1 LPLKSGFVTIPLYY
15 QKYNERVFIM
25 KQRFKKHVA
34 LILISLMLLSLI
46 GCGKPASTET
56 TGTTTEAAVTEAPAA
71 SISDAATTAD
81 STPADASEE
90 GSDAQTVYPVTVTD
104 QAGREVTIEKEPE
117 SIVSGYYIST
127 SLLLA
132 LGLKDKVTGIE
143 AKADKRPIYKLAA
156 PEFLELPNV
165 GTAKEFDLET
175 CASLSPELVILPMKL
190 KDAAQS
196 LSELD
201 IPVLLVNPESEDQL
215 EQMIELVSTATNT
228 KENADALL
236 SYIDEK
242 KEMLEKDLS
251 GGDAESVYLA
261 GNSSL
266 LSTAGPAMYQSGL
279 IELAGGKNAA
289 SEITDT
295 YWAEISYEQLL
306 AWDPSYIILA
316 SDAEYTPEDV
326 LNDENLKECTAV
338 KNGNVY
344 AIPGDIEALD
354 SPVPGGIL
362 ASIWLAGILHPDQV
376 SADMYTEERAAFYE
390 TFYGIK

>member
-1 LPLKSGFVTIPLYY
+1 LKSGFVTIPLYY

-56 TGTTTEAAVTEAPAA
+56 TTTTETAVTEAPAA

-81 STPADASEE
+81 STSADASEE

-143 AKADKRPIYKLAA
+143 AKASKRPIYKLAA

-344 AIPGDIEALD
+344 AIPGDVEALD

-376 SADMYTEERAAFYE
+376 SADMYTEEKAAFYE

>member
-1 LPLKSGFVTIPLYY
+1 MKSGFVTIPLYY
-15 QKYNERVFIM
+15 QNYNEGVFIM

-46 GCGKPASTET
+46 GCGKPASTDT
-56 TGTTTEAAVTEAPAA
+56 TTTTEAAVTEAPAA

-251 GGDAESVYLA
+251 GVDAESVYLA

-362 ASIWLAGILHPDQV
+362 ASIWLAGILHPDEV
-376 SADMYTEERAAFYE
+376 SADMYTEEKAAFYE

>member
-1 LPLKSGFVTIPLYY
+1 
-15 QKYNERVFIM
+15 
-25 KQRFKKHVA
+25 
-34 LILISLMLLSLI
+34 
-46 GCGKPASTET
+46 
-56 TGTTTEAAVTEAPAA
+56 
-71 SISDAATTAD
+71 
-81 STPADASEE
+81 
-90 GSDAQTVYPVTVTD
+90 
-104 QAGREVTIEKEPE
+104 
-117 SIVSGYYIST
+117 
-127 SLLLA
+127 
-132 LGLKDKVTGIE
+132 
-143 AKADKRPIYKLAA
+143 
-156 PEFLELPNV
+156 
-165 GTAKEFDLET
+165 
-175 CASLSPELVILPMKL
+175 MKL

-251 GGDAESVYLA
+251 GVDAESVYLA

-326 LNDENLKECTAV
+326 LN
-338 KNGNVY
+338 GNVY

-376 SADMYTEERAAFYE
+376 SADMYTEEKAAFYE

>member
-1 LPLKSGFVTIPLYY
+1 MKSGFVTIPLYY

-46 GCGKPASTET
+46 GCGKPASTDT
-56 TGTTTEAAVTEAPAA
+56 TTTTEAAVTEAPAA

-90 GSDAQTVYPVTVTD
+90 GSDAQTVYPVTATD

-251 GGDAESVYLA
+251 GVDAESVYLA

-376 SADMYTEERAAFYE
+376 SADMYTEEKAAFYE

>member
-1 LPLKSGFVTIPLYY
+1 MKSGFVTIPLYY

-46 GCGKPASTET
+46 GCGKPASTDT
-56 TGTTTEAAVTEAPAA
+56 TTTTETAVTEAPAA

-251 GGDAESVYLA
+251 GVDAESVYLA

-316 SDAEYTPEDV
+316 SDTEYTPEDV

-376 SADMYTEERAAFYE
+376 SADMYTEEKAAFYE

>member
-1 LPLKSGFVTIPLYY
+1 LKSGFVTIPLYY

-56 TGTTTEAAVTEAPAA
+56 TTTTETAVTEAPAA

-81 STPADASEE
+81 STSADASEE

-117 SIVSGYYIST
+117 SIVSEYYIST

-143 AKADKRPIYKLAA
+143 AKASKRPIYKLAA

-344 AIPGDIEALD
+344 AIPGDVEALD

-376 SADMYTEERAAFYE
+376 SADMYTEEKAAFYE

>member
-1 LPLKSGFVTIPLYY
+1 
-15 QKYNERVFIM
+15 M

-34 LILISLMLLSLI
+34 LILIGLMLLSLI
-46 GCGKPASTET
+46 GCSKPASTET
-56 TGTTTEAAVTEAPAA
+56 TTTTETAVTEAPAA

-90 GSDAQTVYPVTVTD
+90 GSDTQTVYPVTVTD

-143 AKADKRPIYKLAA
+143 AKAGKRPIYKLAA

-228 KENADALL
+228 KGNADALL

-242 KEMLEKDLS
+242 KEMLEKDFPASMKKASISPVTLPFFPLPVQRCISQGLS
-251 GGDAESVYLA
+251 NWQAVKMQHPKSRIPI
-261 GNSSL
+261 
-266 LSTAGPAMYQSGL
+266 GPSQL
-279 IELAGGKNAA
+279 RAA
-289 SEITDT
+289 SGMGSFL
-295 YWAEISYEQLL
+295 YYSR
-306 AWDPSYIILA
+306 

-362 ASIWLAGILHPDQV
+362 ASIWLARILHPDQV
-376 SADMYTEERAAFYE
+376 SADMYTEEKAAFYE

>member
-1 LPLKSGFVTIPLYY
+1 MPLYY

-46 GCGKPASTET
+46 GCGKPASTDT
-56 TGTTTEAAVTEAPAA
+56 TTTTEAAVTEAPAA

-90 GSDAQTVYPVTVTD
+90 GSDEQTVYPVTVTD

-251 GGDAESVYLA
+251 GVDAESVYLA

-376 SADMYTEERAAFYE
+376 SADMYTEEKAAFYE

>member
-1 LPLKSGFVTIPLYY
+1 LKSGFVTIPLYY

-46 GCGKPASTET
+46 GCGKPASTDT
-56 TGTTTEAAVTEAPAA
+56 TTTTEAAVTEAPAA

-251 GGDAESVYLA
+251 GVDAESVYLA

-376 SADMYTEERAAFYE
+376 SADMYTEEKAAFYE

>member
-1 LPLKSGFVTIPLYY
+1 
-15 QKYNERVFIM
+15 
-25 KQRFKKHVA
+25 
-34 LILISLMLLSLI
+34 
-46 GCGKPASTET
+46 
-56 TGTTTEAAVTEAPAA
+56 
-71 SISDAATTAD
+71 
-81 STPADASEE
+81 
-90 GSDAQTVYPVTVTD
+90 
-104 QAGREVTIEKEPE
+104 
-117 SIVSGYYIST
+117 
-127 SLLLA
+127 
-132 LGLKDKVTGIE
+132 
-143 AKADKRPIYKLAA
+143 
-156 PEFLELPNV
+156 
-165 GTAKEFDLET
+165 
-175 CASLSPELVILPMKL
+175 
-190 KDAAQS
+190 
-196 LSELD
+196 
-201 IPVLLVNPESEDQL
+201 
-215 EQMIELVSTATNT
+215 
-228 KENADALL
+228 
-236 SYIDEK
+236 
-242 KEMLEKDLS
+242 MLEKDLS

-362 ASIWLAGILHPDQV
+362 ASIWLAGILHPDEV
-376 SADMYTEERAAFYE
+376 SADMYTEEKAAFYE

>member
-1 LPLKSGFVTIPLYY
+1 LKSGFVTIPLYY
-15 QKYNERVFIM
+15 QKYNERAFIM

-46 GCGKPASTET
+46 GCGKPASTDT
-56 TGTTTEAAVTEAPAA
+56 TTTTEAAVTEAPAA

-251 GGDAESVYLA
+251 GVDAESVYLA

-376 SADMYTEERAAFYE
+376 SADMYTEEKAAFYE

>member
-1 LPLKSGFVTIPLYY
+1 LKSGFVTIPLYY

-46 GCGKPASTET
+46 GCGKPASTDT
-56 TGTTTEAAVTEAPAA
+56 TTTTEAAVTEAPAA

-196 LSELD
+196 LSELN

-251 GGDAESVYLA
+251 GVDAESVYLA

-376 SADMYTEERAAFYE
+376 SADMYTEEKAAFYE

>member
-1 LPLKSGFVTIPLYY
+1 MCI
-15 QKYNERVFIM
+15 R
-25 KQRFKKHVA
+25 
-34 LILISLMLLSLI
+34 
-46 GCGKPASTET
+46 
-56 TGTTTEAAVTEAPAA
+56 
-71 SISDAATTAD
+71 D
-81 STPADASEE
+81 SASEE

-251 GGDAESVYLA
+251 GVDAESVYLA

-362 ASIWLAGILHPDQV
+362 ASIWLAGILHPDEV
-376 SADMYTEERAAFYE
+376 SADMYTEEKAAFYE

>member
-1 LPLKSGFVTIPLYY
+1 LKSGFVTIPLYY
-15 QKYNERVFIM
+15 QKYNERAFIM

-46 GCGKPASTET
+46 GCGKPASTDT
-56 TGTTTEAAVTEAPAA
+56 TTTTEAAVTEAPAA

-143 AKADKRPIYKLAA
+143 AIYKLAA

-251 GGDAESVYLA
+251 GVDAESVYLA

-376 SADMYTEERAAFYE
+376 SADMYTEEKAAFYE

>member
-1 LPLKSGFVTIPLYY
+1 
-15 QKYNERVFIM
+15 M
-25 KQRFKKHVA
+25 KQRFKKHVT

-56 TGTTTEAAVTEAPAA
+56 TTTTETAVTEAPAV

-90 GSDAQTVYPVTVTD
+90 DSDAQTIYPVTVTD

-143 AKADKRPIYKLAA
+143 AKASKRPIYKLAA

-175 CASLSPELVILPMKL
+175 CVSLSPKLVILPMKL

-201 IPVLLVNPESEDQL
+201 IPVLLVNPESEAQL

-242 KEMLEKDLS
+242 KRCSKKTYPASMQKASISPVTLPFFPLPVQRCISQGLS
-251 GGDAESVYLA
+251 
-261 GNSSL
+261 NW
-266 LSTAGPAMYQSGL
+266 Q
-279 IELAGGKNAA
+279 
-289 SEITDT
+289 
-295 YWAEISYEQLL
+295 
-306 AWDPSYIILA
+306 
-316 SDAEYTPEDV
+316 
-326 LNDENLKECTAV
+326 AV
-338 KNGNVY
+338 KMQHPKSR
-344 AIPGDIEALD
+344 IPIGPRSAT
-354 SPVPGGIL
+354 SSFWHGIL
-362 ASIWLAGILHPDQV
+362 LILFSLRMQNTHPK
-376 SADMYTEERAAFYE
+376 MY
-390 TFYGIK
+390 

>member
-1 LPLKSGFVTIPLYY
+1 
-15 QKYNERVFIM
+15 M

-46 GCGKPASTET
+46 GCGKPASTDT
-56 TGTTTEAAVTEAPAA
+56 TTTTETAVTEAPAA

-251 GGDAESVYLA
+251 GVDAESVYLA

-362 ASIWLAGILHPDQV
+362 ASIWLAGILHPDEV
-376 SADMYTEERAAFYE
+376 SADMYTEEKAAFYE

>member
-1 LPLKSGFVTIPLYY
+1 
-15 QKYNERVFIM
+15 M

-34 LILISLMLLSLI
+34 LTLISLMLLSLI

-56 TGTTTEAAVTEAPAA
+56 TTTTETAVTEAPA
-71 SISDAATTAD
+71 SISDFILDDAIIVYSTFAD
-81 STPADASEE
+81 VSDV
-90 GSDAQTVYPVTVTD
+90 GSDAQTVYSVTVTD

-143 AKADKRPIYKLAA
+143 AKADKRSIYKLAA

-228 KENADALL
+228 KGNADALL

-251 GGDAESVYLA
+251 GVDAKSVYLA

-376 SADMYTEERAAFYE
+376 SADMYTEEKAAVYE

>member
-1 LPLKSGFVTIPLYY
+1 LKSGFVTIPLYY

-46 GCGKPASTET
+46 GCSKPASTET
-56 TGTTTEAAVTEAPAA
+56 TTTTETAVTEAPAA

-376 SADMYTEERAAFYE
+376 SADMYTEEKAAFYE

>member
-1 LPLKSGFVTIPLYY
+1 MRKIIIFFIILTIIGTVSLVAINLRKDSSHTDDTSEAEISQPIDLSGLDSY
-15 QKYNERVFIM
+15 Q
-25 KQRFKKHVA
+25 
-34 LILISLMLLSLI
+34 
-46 GCGKPASTET
+46 PA
-56 TGTTTEAAVTEAPAA
+56 
-71 SISDAATTAD
+71 
-81 STPADASEE
+81 
-90 GSDAQTVYPVTVTD
+90 GSMATVTD
-104 QAGREVTIEKEPE
+104 AGAVDASASQSFTISMNFVGDIMLAGNDTATSSIDAMANSQPSTYFFENVRDYFLNDDITIANCENVFSDNDNLVKTDKGEAAALEQYNNAVAEYNSAVALAQQSGTTVSMEKPE
-117 SIVSGYYIST
+117 YTFRAFWFRSH
-127 SLLLA
+127 
-132 LGLKDKVTGIE
+132 
-143 AKADKRPIYKLAA
+143 AA
-156 PEFLELPNV
+156 
-165 GTAKEFDLET
+165 TAKL
-175 CASLSPELVILPMKL
+175 LPENGV
-190 KDAAQS
+190 D
-196 LSELD
+196 
-201 IPVLLVNPESEDQL
+201 V
-215 EQMIELVSTATNT
+215 VSIDNNHTYDFGTDGNMDTRA
-228 KENADALL
+228 ALL

-251 GGDAESVYLA
+251 GVDAKSVYLA

-279 IELAGGKNAA
+279 IELASGKNAA

-338 KNGNVY
+338 KNGHVY

-376 SADMYTEERAAFYE
+376 SADMYTEEKAAFYE

>member
-1 LPLKSGFVTIPLYY
+1 
-15 QKYNERVFIM
+15 M
-25 KQRFKKHVA
+25 KQRFKKHVT

-56 TGTTTEAAVTEAPAA
+56 TTTTETAVTEAPAA

-90 GSDAQTVYPVTVTD
+90 DSDAQTIYPVTVTD

-143 AKADKRPIYKLAA
+143 AKASKRPIYKLAA

-201 IPVLLVNPESEDQL
+201 IPVLLVNPESEAQL

-251 GGDAESVYLA
+251 GVDAKSVYLA

-376 SADMYTEERAAFYE
+376 STDTYTKEMNSFCRYV
-390 TFYGIK
+390 YRRKGSVL

>member
-1 LPLKSGFVTIPLYY
+1 
-15 QKYNERVFIM
+15 
-25 KQRFKKHVA
+25 
-34 LILISLMLLSLI
+34 
-46 GCGKPASTET
+46 
-56 TGTTTEAAVTEAPAA
+56 
-71 SISDAATTAD
+71 
-81 STPADASEE
+81 
-90 GSDAQTVYPVTVTD
+90 
-104 QAGREVTIEKEPE
+104 
-117 SIVSGYYIST
+117 
-127 SLLLA
+127 
-132 LGLKDKVTGIE
+132 
-143 AKADKRPIYKLAA
+143 
-156 PEFLELPNV
+156 
-165 GTAKEFDLET
+165 
-175 CASLSPELVILPMKL
+175 
-190 KDAAQS
+190 
-196 LSELD
+196 
-201 IPVLLVNPESEDQL
+201 
-215 EQMIELVSTATNT
+215 MIELVSTATNT

-251 GGDAESVYLA
+251 GVDAESVYLA

-362 ASIWLAGILHPDQV
+362 ASIWLAGILHPDEV
-376 SADMYTEERAAFYE
+376 SADMYTEEKAAFYE

>member
-1 LPLKSGFVTIPLYY
+1 M
-15 QKYNERVFIM
+15 VFIM

-34 LILISLMLLSLI
+34 LILIGLMLLSLI
-46 GCGKPASTET
+46 GCSKPASTET
-56 TGTTTEAAVTEAPAA
+56 TTTTETAVTEAPAA

-104 QAGREVTIEKEPE
+104 QTGREVTIEKEPE

-143 AKADKRPIYKLAA
+143 AKAGKRPIYKLAA

-251 GGDAESVYLA
+251 GVDAKSVYLA

-376 SADMYTEERAAFYE
+376 SADMYTEEKAAFYE

>member
-1 LPLKSGFVTIPLYY
+1 
-15 QKYNERVFIM
+15 M

-56 TGTTTEAAVTEAPAA
+56 TTTTETAVTEAPAA

-90 GSDAQTVYPVTVTD
+90 DSDAQTVYPVTVTD

-132 LGLKDKVTGIE
+132 LGLKAKVTGIE

-251 GGDAESVYLA
+251 GVDAKSVYLA

-362 ASIWLAGILHPDQV
+362 ASIWLAGILHPDEV
-376 SADMYTEERAAFYE
+376 SADMYTEEKAAFYE

>member
-1 LPLKSGFVTIPLYY
+1 MPLKSGFVTIPLYY

-34 LILISLMLLSLI
+34 LILIGLMLFSLI

-56 TGTTTEAAVTEAPAA
+56 TTTTETAVTEAPAA

-143 AKADKRPIYKLAA
+143 AKAGKRPIYKLAA

-228 KENADALL
+228 KGNADALL

-251 GGDAESVYLA
+251 GVDEKSVYLA

-362 ASIWLAGILHPDQV
+362 ASIWLARILHPDQV
-376 SADMYTEERAAFYE
+376 SADMYTEEKAAFYE

>member
-1 LPLKSGFVTIPLYY
+1 
-15 QKYNERVFIM
+15 M

-34 LILISLMLLSLI
+34 LILIGLMLLSLI
-46 GCGKPASTET
+46 GCGKPASTDT
-56 TGTTTEAAVTEAPAA
+56 TTTTEATVTEAPAA

-90 GSDAQTVYPVTVTD
+90 GSDMRRSYPVTVTD

-175 CASLSPELVILPMKL
+175 CASISPELVILPMKL

-215 EQMIELVSTATNT
+215 KQMIELVSTATNT
-228 KENADALL
+228 KENADALF
-236 SYIDEK
+236 SYIDVK
-242 KEMLEKDLS
+242 KEMFEKDLS
-251 GGDAESVYLA
+251 GVDAKSGYLA
-261 GNSSL
+261 GNSSFFPPPVQRCISQG
-266 LSTAGPAMYQSGL
+266 LSNWQ
-279 IELAGGKNAA
+279 
-289 SEITDT
+289 
-295 YWAEISYEQLL
+295 
-306 AWDPSYIILA
+306 
-316 SDAEYTPEDV
+316 
-326 LNDENLKECTAV
+326 AV
-338 KNGNVY
+338 KSQHPKSR
-344 AIPGDIEALD
+344 IP
-354 SPVPGGIL
+354 
-362 ASIWLAGILHPDQV
+362 
-376 SADMYTEERAAFYE
+376 
-390 TFYGIK
+390 IK

>member
-1 LPLKSGFVTIPLYY
+1 LKSGFVTIPLYY

-46 GCGKPASTET
+46 GCGKPASTDT
-56 TGTTTEAAVTEAPAA
+56 TTTTEAAVTEAPAA

-251 GGDAESVYLA
+251 GVDAESVYLA

-362 ASIWLAGILHPDQV
+362 ASIWLAGILHPDEV
-376 SADMYTEERAAFYE
+376 SADMYTEEKAAFYE

>member
-1 LPLKSGFVTIPLYY
+1 
-15 QKYNERVFIM
+15 M

-46 GCGKPASTET
+46 GCGKPASTDT
-56 TGTTTEAAVTEAPAA
+56 TTTTEAAVTEAPAA

-81 STPADASEE
+81 STPTDASEE

-251 GGDAESVYLA
+251 GVDAESVYLA

-279 IELAGGKNAA
+279 IELASGKNAA

-376 SADMYTEERAAFYE
+376 SADMYTEEKAAFYE

>member
-1 LPLKSGFVTIPLYY
+1 MPLYY

-46 GCGKPASTET
+46 GCGKPASTDT
-56 TGTTTEAAVTEAPAA
+56 TTTTEAAVTEAPAA

-251 GGDAESVYLA
+251 GVDAESVYLA

-362 ASIWLAGILHPDQV
+362 ASIWLAGILHPDEV
-376 SADMYTEERAAFYE
+376 SADMYTEEKAAFYE